1 MTAYDYPIMGFFWS
15 MMIFFLWFI
24 WLMLLFRIFGDI
36 FRSADLGG
44 VAKTLWIIFVICL
57 PFLGVFVY
65 VIARGNAMTQ
75 RQVEASQAQQ
85 AQFDSY
91 VRETA
96 GGSSMADEVAK
107 LSTLQQTGV
116 ITDAEFATAKARL
129 LA

>member
-96 GGSSMADEVAK
+96 GSSSTADEVAK